1 MYFKQAKKTYES
13 MDKVEKM
20 QFISGLVQDIMF
32 IDEDIQRKIL
42 IDFEKIDKTLS
53 EQLKQELKI

>member
-1 MYFKQAKKTYES
+1 
-13 MDKVEKM
+13 M

-42 IDFEKIDKTLS
+42 IDFEKIDKGLS
-53 EQLKQELKI
+53 EQLRQELKI